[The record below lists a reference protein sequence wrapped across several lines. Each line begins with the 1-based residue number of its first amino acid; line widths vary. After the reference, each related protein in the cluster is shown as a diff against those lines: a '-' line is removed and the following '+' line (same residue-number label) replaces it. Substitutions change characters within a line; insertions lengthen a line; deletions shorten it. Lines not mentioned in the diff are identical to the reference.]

1 MWHWPVVLLPSVFPQ
16 TFTREFRTW
25 NTVSGQPKLWPLH
38 GFSISIDVDF
48 EDVRLLLVS
57 PLAAGDLSKMSR
69 DNLSNK
75 DQIVT
80 FVSVFTLATF
90 IVPLIRSFQ
99 VLDISHGLKNL
110 HDFDIIHGDIRAV
123 GP

>member
-1 MWHWPVVLLPSVFPQ
+1 M
-16 TFTREFRTW
+16 
-25 NTVSGQPKLWPLH
+25 WPLH

-57 PLAAGDLSKMSR
+57 PLAAGDLSNMSR

-80 FVSVFTLATF
+80 FVSAFTLRQIHCPLNL
-90 IVPLIRSFQ
+90 IVSDPGHSPWLEKI
-99 VLDISHGLKNL
+99 
-110 HDFDIIHGDIRAV
+110 A
-123 GP
+123 